1 MGADRAEWQLERN
14 LMWQSKISL
23 TFGLP
28 GHKLNAGAME
38 E

>member
-23 TFGLP
+23 TFDLP